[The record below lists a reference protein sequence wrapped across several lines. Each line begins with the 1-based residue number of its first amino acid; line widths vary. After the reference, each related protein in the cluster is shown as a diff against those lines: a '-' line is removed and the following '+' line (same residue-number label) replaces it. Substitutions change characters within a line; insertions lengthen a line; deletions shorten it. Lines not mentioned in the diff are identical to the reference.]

1 MGIFTEITVHKGANQ
16 LKILLRGDHR
26 GAVFT
31 IILKFL
37 LELGSAFFQSLKIKI
52 PNNCI
57 HLVDLHP
64 GASLPTHVQPA
75 PTNTVQEV
83 FSFKVSFV
91 GLRMVFNNTLNSE
104 EGLEGGQSR
113 PHIEELRS

>member
-1 MGIFTEITVHKGANQ
+1 MPFKIGIRVFSDFEI
-16 LKILLRGDHR
+16 
-26 GAVFT
+26 
-31 IILKFL
+31 
-37 LELGSAFFQSLKIKI
+37 EI

-75 PTNTVQEV
+75 PTNNVQEV

-91 GLRMVFNNTLNSE
+91 GLRMFFNNTLNSE
-104 EGLEGGQSR
+104 EGLGEEQSR